1 MRANIK
7 GNVQGVGFRAT
18 TKMIAEQLHITG
30 FVANLPDGS
39 VEICAQGTRE
49 QLDLLIEQLRKA
61 FGDGGMSHISR
72 SFHEIKTQLSNFQI
86 KRHPLN

>member
-1 MRANIK
+1 MHANIK

-18 TKMIAEQLHITG
+18 TKMIAQHLHITG
-30 FVANLPDGS
+30 YVANLPDGS

-61 FGDGGMSHISR
+61 FGDGSMNHISR
-72 SFHEIKTQLSNFQI
+72 SFHEIKTAFPDFQI
-86 KRHPLN
+86 KRL

>member
-1 MRANIK
+1 MHANIK

-30 FVANLPDGS
+30 YVANLPDGS

-49 QLDLLIEQLRKA
+49 QLDLLIEQLRKV
-61 FGDGGMSHISR
+61 FGDRSMNHISF
-72 SFHEIKTQLSNFQI
+72 SFHEIKTPLPNFQI
-86 KRHPLN
+86 RHLV